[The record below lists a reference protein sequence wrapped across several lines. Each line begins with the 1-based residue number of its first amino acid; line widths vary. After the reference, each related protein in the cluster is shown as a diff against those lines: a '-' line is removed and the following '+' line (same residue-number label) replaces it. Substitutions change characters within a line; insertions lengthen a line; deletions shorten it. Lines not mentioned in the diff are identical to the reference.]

1 MVAATFF
8 AARTRIDQEL
18 APPSSRSGSNPHLPP
33 YVDPAIKQQEDAA
46 REARNR
52 EQQAAADER
61 ARVRRESLVARFGD
75 AVAAKIVAKD
85 LWKTKRVFKYL
96 PAGGTRFGLKITLD
110 DDEVAGWDK

>member
-1 MVAATFF
+1 M
-8 AARTRIDQEL
+8 
-18 APPSSRSGSNPHLPP
+18 PP

-75 AVAAKIVAKD
+75 AIAAKIAAKD
-85 LWKTKRVFKYL
+85 LWIGATREMVIEMYGHPAEVSEKVLKTKTKRVFKYF

-110 DDEVAGWDK
+110 DDEVVGWDR